1 MSRLC
6 KCDDLQETG
15 DTAATGYIGLEYV
28 DSAVRK
34 KVTAIVE
41 RKDIFTRRDLQ
52 PCRSLT
58 PNSVQT
64 CWIVGGDRLLEPA
77 NVQVLCQRR
86 KAQCLLYSE
95 RAIGIDKQLTISDG
109 PRATSTRFGSCSG
122 SLPIFIL
129 TNRQPSIVAQRPTCS
144 HNSSFE

>member
-52 PCRSLT
+52 PCRSLA

-64 CWIVGGDRLLEPA
+64 CWIVGGDRLLEM
-77 NVQVLCQRR
+77 LLRQRS
-86 KAQCLLYSE
+86 LLFAGL
-95 RAIGIDKQLTISDG
+95 RAS
-109 PRATSTRFGSCSG
+109 
-122 SLPIFIL
+122 SLFTGL
-129 TNRQPSIVAQRPTCS
+129 SL
-144 HNSSFE
+144 